1 MKMVIWLLTYI
12 IWPLKI
18 SSIFIIVA
26 VKLFVLLVHLSSC
39 HRSII
44 KDQSTIILWEVLVTR
59 SYFKNRGLHIDRDF
73 DGDFFQEFV
82 VLFFSC
88 KQFLKLT
95 QLILSK
101 FPLKE
106 IQVKTF
112 CITQNVFLS
121 SCILFILCLAS
132 E

>member
-1 MKMVIWLLTYI
+1 MVIWLLTYI

-82 VLFFSC
+82 VLVFFPVNN
-88 KQFLKLT
+88 F
-95 QLILSK
+95 
-101 FPLKE
+101 
-106 IQVKTF
+106 
-112 CITQNVFLS
+112 
-121 SCILFILCLAS
+121 
-132 E
+132 